1 MRFVSALQGFVL
13 GCAAVTCVVML
24 VAASRVTS
32 DYMWVES
39 RLQSPLVY
47 HHDSRPPH
55 SYGSHQVV
63 EWFKAH
69 YETCT
74 GCCDGE
80 CNRPELHPH
89 ANIPHVCRDDCYR
102 AGLAYQHRKAAQ
114 TGGSQ

>member
-13 GCAAVTCVVML
+13 GCAAVTCGIML
-24 VAASRVTS
+24 VAASPRP
-32 DYMWVES
+32 
-39 RLQSPLVY
+39 QSPLVY

-55 SYGSHQVV
+55 GYGTHQVS